1 MIAKVVKSIRKSFKD
16 SLVFKFG
23 DVLHCDQ
30 VGFRLPDKSGKLIQQ
45 QPSFV
50 SPCRLLVVL
59 RERLTWRASGKKRD
73 MVLPKIVADLF
84 CRDFRNRLVQELRM
98 IVMLVCILAT
108 FIIID
113 AHTHINASLPQSAS
127 KPAATAEQIYGVN
140 GICLG
145 LSFSAHDQLPWRQYE
160 SEYSI
165 RLSHAP
171 IFAEANRTDL
181 SQIATGSVK
190 TSTRR
195 KASPRAVA
203 DPAFPA
209 RFGMAILYHI
219 FIPAISAT
227 WRILGYHNL

>member
-1 MIAKVVKSIRKSFKD
+1 
-16 SLVFKFG
+16 
-23 DVLHCDQ
+23 
-30 VGFRLPDKSGKLIQQ
+30 
-45 QPSFV
+45 
-50 SPCRLLVVL
+50 
-59 RERLTWRASGKKRD
+59 
-73 MVLPKIVADLF
+73 MVLPKIFANLF
-84 CRDFRNRLVQELRM
+84 CCDFRNRLVQELRM
-98 IVMLVCILAT
+98 IVMLVRILAT

-195 KASPRAVA
+195 KASPRAVV
-203 DPAFPA
+203 DPASPA
-209 RFGMAILYHI
+209 RFGMVVVYQKPNRLCLFPYCQKLRSW
-219 FIPAISAT
+219 F
-227 WRILGYHNL
+227 